1 MKVILGEQTWE
12 LDPDTLLNTEA
23 ILIERQTGW
32 NLFEWQVALSRRS
45 MIAITCVVW
54 LARRRQDPNLEFD
67 DIEFDLKSF
76 DIEHDK
82 AADATAEQGEDGGVV
97 NPKGEQTE
105 T

>member
-1 MKVILGEQTWE
+1 VKVILGDQTWE
-12 LDPDTLLNTEA
+12 LDTETLLNTEA

-32 NLFEWQVALSRRS
+32 NLLEWQLALSRRS

-76 DIEHDK
+76 DIEHS
-82 AADATAEQGEDGGVV
+82 TPAEQPAEGEGGEPV
-97 NPKGEQTE
+97 NPKGAPTE